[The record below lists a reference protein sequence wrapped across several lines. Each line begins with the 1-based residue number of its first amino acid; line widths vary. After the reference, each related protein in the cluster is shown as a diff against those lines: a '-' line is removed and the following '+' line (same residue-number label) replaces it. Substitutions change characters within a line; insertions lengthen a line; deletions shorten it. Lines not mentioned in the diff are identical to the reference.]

1 MRKRLL
7 LAFVFALTVMS
18 SWAQGDNVGMGGRDE
33 GVASI
38 LEKLDVMKKKNDAF
52 NIFLNTS
59 MAYEEHLGRH
69 QESGFKGRQMRFE
82 ARGFLDEHWS
92 YRFRYKL
99 NNSWEKQDDGF
110 SNNLD
115 IMMVNYQISKRF
127 RVTGGKRAI
136 SMGGFEYDANAIQ
149 VLDYSDFNDCLST
162 SLIGLELSYD
172 IGEQQLIQFDVSNTN
187 NNSLDRIYPGPA
199 AATRPA

>member
-99 NNSWEKQDDGF
+99 NNSWAVHLAARADAGDPELTEVSLLLLAPDVGIAAGLHHLLL
-110 SNNLD
+110 SHL
-115 IMMVNYQISKRF
+115 I
-127 RVTGGKRAI
+127 VTGLVAPVTLRQAKHLV
-136 SMGGFEYDANAIQ
+136 S
-149 VLDYSDFNDCLST
+149 VLAGHHCAFNSCHL
-162 SLIGLELSYD
+162 
-172 IGEQQLIQFDVSNTN
+172 
-187 NNSLDRIYPGPA
+187 
-199 AATRPA
+199 

>member
-1 MRKRLL
+1 MRKKLL
-7 LAFVFALTVMS
+7 LTFAFVLAFMN

-59 MAYEEHLGRH
+59 MAYEEHFGH
-69 QESGFKGRQMRFE
+69 DQESGFKGRQMRFE
-82 ARGFLDEHWS
+82 ARGFLDKHWS

-99 NNSWEKQDDGF
+99 NNYWEKQDDGF

-115 IMMVNYQISKRF
+115 IMMVNDQISKRF
-127 RVTGGKRAI
+127 RVTGPRWGPPGKGA
-136 SMGGFEYDANAIQ
+136 G
-149 VLDYSDFNDCLST
+149 
-162 SLIGLELSYD
+162 
-172 IGEQQLIQFDVSNTN
+172 
-187 NNSLDRIYPGPA
+187 
-199 AATRPA
+199 RPASSCSLP